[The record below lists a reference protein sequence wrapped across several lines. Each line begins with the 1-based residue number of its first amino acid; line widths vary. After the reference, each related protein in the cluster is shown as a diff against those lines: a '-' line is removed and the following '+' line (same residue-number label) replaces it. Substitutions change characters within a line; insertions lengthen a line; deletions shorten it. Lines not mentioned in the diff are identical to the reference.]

1 VIEARGTSAQES
13 AGPERDV
20 LLASKLR
27 VPRPRPGWVARPR
40 LVEHLRAGLAR
51 DLILV
56 CGPAGFG
63 KSSLLADWVGE
74 EKRAVAWLS
83 LDEGDNDPVRFWRHV
98 TAALDGVLPGV
109 GERAGALV
117 GRGGSTS
124 IRAAVTALVN
134 DLVVAPGEALL
145 VVDDYH
151 LIQAAE
157 VHSSLEFLLAQLPL
171 SLRVVLASRSDPPLP
186 LARLRARGQLAE
198 LRAADLRFTRDEAA
212 ELLRAALGHDLPDRA
227 VTALAER
234 TEGWVAG
241 LQLAALSLQGRSDV
255 GRFVEE
261 FSGSHRFVLDYLAEE
276 VLDRQSEQLRT
287 FLLETSVLERLSGPL
302 CDALTGRT
310 DGQEL
315 LESAERS
322 NLFLIPLDEERR
334 WWRYHHLFADLLRA
348 RLLRQHADQVP
359 HLHRAAAEWH
369 ERHGLADHAVRHAL
383 AAGDDAWAARLI
395 EGHLEDQILL
405 LGQGATL
412 IRWLSVLPPE
422 VIHRRPRLTLGQ
434 AVVALLEG
442 RLDEVEPLLEL
453 AERTSGQAQ
462 DPPYRASIDR
472 KDSIVANVPA
482 AVAVGRADLACLRG
496 DAERGA
502 EYGRTAVAHLTDQD
516 ELLGVIARYHL
527 GVADWLAGRL
537 EQAEQAF
544 VEVVAKRSTSGERH
558 VVLRAGYDLGGVQ
571 QAQGRL
577 SAALRTYQRQVE
589 TAGAPSSVGMA
600 HVGMAKVLYE
610 RDELRAAH
618 EHATIGIEQCR
629 RLSYAPPLV
638 DGLLT
643 LARIRHAEGDPLA
656 AAAAIDEAQD
666 VMPQAVE
673 LRNRIRAIGV
683 RLGLAD
689 GHVAEAARW
698 VRAHGLTTDGE
709 PAYPREQ
716 EYLVLVRVLLAEDHP
731 EHALEMLEHWHT
743 QARAQ
748 GRLGSVI
755 TMRVLAALAHAANG
769 DEPAA
774 SAALAEALTLAAPE
788 GYVRVFVDEG
798 APLAALLRSLLLGR
812 RLEHVAGPDAV
823 PREFLQRLAS
833 SFDRHG
839 MSVLPTARRGAVAV
853 PGIIE
858 PLSAREREVLALL
871 ATGHP
876 NRTIADELVITVD
889 TVKRHVSHVFEKL
902 GVENRT
908 QAVARARQLGL
919 LP

>member
-1 VIEARGTSAQES
+1 M
-13 AGPERDV
+13 
-20 LLASKLR
+20 
-27 VPRPRPGWVARPR
+27 
-40 LVEHLRAGLAR
+40 
-51 DLILV
+51 
-56 CGPAGFG
+56 
-63 KSSLLADWVGE
+63 
-74 EKRAVAWLS
+74 
-83 LDEGDNDPVRFWRHV
+83 RFWRHV

-117 GRGGSTS
+117 GGGGSTS

-134 DLVVAPGEALL
+134 DLVAAPGEALL

-151 LIQAAE
+151 LIQAPE
-157 VHSSLEFLLAQLPL
+157 VHGSLEFLLAQLPV

-198 LRAADLRFTRDEAA
+198 LRAADLRFTLGEAG

-227 VTALAER
+227 VAALAER

-348 RLLRQHADQVP
+348 RLLRQHPDQVP

-369 ERHGLADHAVRHAL
+369 ERHGLADDAVRHAL

-442 RLDEVEPLLEL
+442 RLDEVEPLLAL
-453 AERTSGQAQ
+453 AERTSDRDGGHAVPGVDRSQGQHRRQ
-462 DPPYRASIDR
+462 RARSRRRRPRRPGLLARRRRARSGVRPDGRGAPDR
-472 KDSIVANVPA
+472 P
-482 AVAVGRADLACLRG
+482 GRAARRHRPLPPRCRG
-496 DAERGA
+496 
-502 EYGRTAVAHLTDQD
+502 
-516 ELLGVIARYHL
+516 
-527 GVADWLAGRL
+527 LAGRAAR
-537 EQAEQAF
+537 QAERAF

-577 SAALRTYQRQVE
+577 SAALRTYQRQLE
-589 TAGAPSSVGMA
+589 TAATAGAVVS
-600 HVGMAKVLYE
+600 
-610 RDELRAAH
+610 
-618 EHATIGIEQCR
+618 
-629 RLSYAPPLV
+629 
-638 DGLLT
+638 
-643 LARIRHAEGDPLA
+643 
-656 AAAAIDEAQD
+656 
-666 VMPQAVE
+666 
-673 LRNRIRAIGV
+673 
-683 RLGLAD
+683 
-689 GHVAEAARW
+689 
-698 VRAHGLTTDGE
+698 
-709 PAYPREQ
+709 
-716 EYLVLVRVLLAEDHP
+716 
-731 EHALEMLEHWHT
+731 
-743 QARAQ
+743 
-748 GRLGSVI
+748 
-755 TMRVLAALAHAANG
+755 
-769 DEPAA
+769 
-774 SAALAEALTLAAPE
+774 
-788 GYVRVFVDEG
+788 
-798 APLAALLRSLLLGR
+798 
-812 RLEHVAGPDAV
+812 
-823 PREFLQRLAS
+823 
-833 SFDRHG
+833 RHG
-839 MSVLPTARRGAVAV
+839 ARGYGQGAV
-853 PGIIE
+853 
-858 PLSAREREVLALL
+858 
-871 ATGHP
+871 
-876 NRTIADELVITVD
+876 RT
-889 TVKRHVSHVFEKL
+889 
-902 GVENRT
+902 
-908 QAVARARQLGL
+908 
-919 LP
+919 

>member
-1 VIEARGTSAQES
+1 MFEARVTSAQVS

-27 VPRPRPGWVARPR
+27 VPRPRPGWVSRPR
-40 LVEHLRAGLAR
+40 LVEHLRSGMTRELV
-51 DLILV
+51 LV

-63 KSSLLADWVGE
+63 KSSLLADWVRDEG
-74 EKRAVAWLS
+74 RAVAWLS

-98 TAALDGVLPGV
+98 TAALDGILPGV
-109 GERAGALV
+109 AERAAALV
-117 GRGGSTS
+117 GGGASTS

-134 DLVVAPGEALL
+134 DLVVAPGDVAL

-151 LIQAAE
+151 LIQDPE
-157 VHSSLEFLLAQLPL
+157 VHSSLEFLLAQLPV

-198 LRAADLRFTRDEAA
+198 LRAADLRFTPDEAG
-212 ELLRAALGHDLPDRA
+212 ELLRAAVGHDLPDRVVA
-227 VTALAER
+227 ALAER

-261 FSGSHRFVLDYLAEE
+261 FSGSHRYVLDYLAEE

-315 LESAERS
+315 LESAERL

-348 RLLRQHADQVP
+348 RLLRQHPDQVP

-442 RLDEVEPLLEL
+442 RLDEVEPLLAL
-453 AERTSGQAQ
+453 AERTSTETG
-462 DPPYRASIDR
+462 DTPYRASIDR
-472 KDSIVANVPA
+472 TDSIVANVPA

-502 EYGRTAVAHLTDQD
+502 RYGRVALAHLTDQD
-516 ELLGVIARYHL
+516 ELLGIIARYHL

-537 EQAEQAF
+537 GQAEQAF

-571 QAQGRL
+571 LAQGRL
-577 SAALRTYQRQVE
+577 SAALRTYQRQLE
-589 TAGAPSSVGMA
+589 AAATSGAPSSVGMA

-610 RDELRAAH
+610 RDELRLAR
-618 EHATIGIEQCR
+618 EHATLGIEHCR

-656 AAAAIDEAQD
+656 AAAAIDEAED

-673 LRNRIRAIGV
+673 LRDRMRAIGV
-683 RLGLAD
+683 RLALAD

-716 EYLVLVRVLLAEDHP
+716 EYLVLVRVLIAEHHAEP
-731 EHALEMLEHWHT
+731 ALEMVGRWHT
-743 QARAQ
+743 LAHAQ

-755 TMRVLAALAHAANG
+755 TMRVLAALAHAASG

-788 GYVRVFVDEG
+788 GHIRVFVDEG
-798 APLAALLRSLLLGR
+798 TPLAALLRTLLLGR
-812 RLEHVAGPDAV
+812 RLEQLAGADAV
-823 PREFLQRLAS
+823 PREFLRRLAS

-839 MSVLPTARRGAVAV
+839 MSVAPDGAARWR
-853 PGIIE
+853 
-858 PLSAREREVLALL
+858 SRYRESSSR
-871 ATGHP
+871 
-876 NRTIADELVITVD
+876 
-889 TVKRHVSHVFEKL
+889 
-902 GVENRT
+902 
-908 QAVARARQLGL
+908 
-919 LP
+919 